1 MAAKNLSNT
10 VKPVLDAN
18 NVRFIGVGFD
28 SRFVQPFVEGGFFKG
43 GKLSLKSFNSFKL
56 NSYLSTILAEL
67 YVDAEK
73 EAYNALQYQT

>member
-43 GKLSLKSFNSFKL
+43 GKLSQTTIRQSQPCTNSPNFNQLLF
-56 NSYLSTILAEL
+56 
-67 YVDAEK
+67 
-73 EAYNALQYQT
+73 